1 MSEKPHKSFY
11 QANFQNN
18 LLAGLLT
25 IIPLIVVWLVFSY
38 LLAILAEAGRPMADA
53 LADFLARNFPA
64 LAPWARSGALRW
76 LVGVVAALLVL
87 YSIGAVAGRVVGQ
100 KLIEWFEL
108 VIARIPLVETIYSAA
123 KKLIDVLRQ
132 QPGGNQRVVLI
143 DFPHEGA
150 KTIGFVMRTFP
161 DARTGEEIAAVYVP
175 TAPNP
180 TSGYLQLLPLS
191 RLTPTDMGTDQAMT
205 MILSGGAVTPA
216 GLSLKGEPT
225 KVPPVGRPSTGS
237 G

>member
-1 MSEKPHKSFY
+1 MGEKPHKRFY
-11 QANFQNN
+11 EANFQNN

-25 IIPLIVVWLVFSY
+25 IIPLVVVWLVFSY
-38 LLAILAEAGRPMADA
+38 LLAILAKAGRPMANA
-53 LADFLARNFPA
+53 LANFLAQDFPA
-64 LAPWARSGALRW
+64 LAPWARNEMLRSI
-76 LVGVVAALLVL
+76 VGVLVALLIL
-87 YSIGAVAGRVVGQ
+87 YVIGAVAGRVVGQ
-100 KLIEWFEL
+100 KLIEWFERG
-108 VIARIPLVETIYSAA
+108 IARIPLVETIYSAA
-123 KKLIDVLRQ
+123 KKLIDVLHQ
-132 QPGGNQRVVLI
+132 KPGGNQRVVLI

-191 RLTPTDMGTDQAMT
+191 KLTPTDMGTDQAMT

-216 GLSLKGEPT
+216 GLSLKPGP
-225 KVPPVGRPSTGS
+225 
-237 G
+237 